1 MATSYTSRHY
11 YAMSIVGWPQPPE
24 EWVKPI
30 DMWSWQILWNLHKWL
45 ILFFTKPVS
54 QLSLESVLHPVERNI
69 CTFLK
74 FDTLFPHEQKNK
86 NNNNKRKEG
95 TKSWSTCSM
104 IGVPLPLPLPRH
116 CVTCCSFGR
125 SFNACY
131 EISISGKKPLGR
143 LSDECAHE
151 KTQQKKWSGRARL
164 QTLGWCK
171 KGV

>member
-1 MATSYTSRHY
+1 MTSTFNSGCEYRTSSSSLSILISKHLSFLVATSYTSRHY

-74 FDTLFPHEQKNK
+74 FDTLFPHEQKTTTTRE
-86 NNNNKRKEG
+86 KREQKVG
-95 TKSWSTCSM
+95 RHVAWLVFHCHCHCRVTVLPVVRSVVRLMHVTKFPFRVRNLW
-104 IGVPLPLPLPRH
+104 V
-116 CVTCCSFGR
+116 
-125 SFNACY
+125 A
-131 EISISGKKPLGR
+131 
-143 LSDECAHE
+143 
-151 KTQQKKWSGRARL
+151 
-164 QTLGWCK
+164 
-171 KGV
+171 